1 MDNIRIP
8 VFCLIL
14 SLFFLTTTFE
24 VALAKEDTAHL
35 SFQKAATSK
44 TKTRTYV
51 VKKGEWLFD
60 ILQTQVGITSRRYT
74 IIKTLNPH
82 IKDIDKIEP
91 GDVVI
96 LPDIEPPGSAKR
108 EDNSPVTA
116 YTIKKGDTIT
126 RIAIRQLQTK
136 KMSEVVNTVNE
147 IKQMNPGIKNYN
159 KIYPGQNLELPR
171 RSIVITKQEGKVP
184 EAESPGKVKDE
195 SKEKPVI
202 LPETRLAII
211 RHVISRM
218 NGSIITTGKYYIPI
232 PQVGQVT
239 IDCSA
244 IPVVELD
251 DGSTTLLDFSDRIP
265 DTLKNMIQASW
276 KNYNPVKVNNN
287 DNTTTILQKIINTS
301 NIYVMT
307 KRTALY
313 IIGNTP
319 PLQLSVDWM
328 ITKKASGSIPYLQ
341 GLSFV
346 ADNSQLLPKPL
357 TSYAEKNG
365 LIITEIMDGYG
376 VMSAADEKY
385 TIPQVAVI
393 NSRTKMELINA
404 LINELGFSTMKDTE
418 VGIFDTARDG
428 FNLSIRADLLVK
440 KEDRQI
446 LFLSKKIPQQFIDS
460 LKNRGTET
468 ISFDEGETQKSV
480 IEKVLQA
487 MNVPYLF
494 NSFSFSIPEKTN
506 TPKGIINFPAF
517 KITRDKGHFYLIDFD
532 IDRDIYGLLHD
543 KWEVNIVKY

>member
-1 MDNIRIP
+1 
-8 VFCLIL
+8 
-14 SLFFLTTTFE
+14 
-24 VALAKEDTAHL
+24 
-35 SFQKAATSK
+35 
-44 TKTRTYV
+44 
-51 VKKGEWLFD
+51 
-60 ILQTQVGITSRRYT
+60 
-74 IIKTLNPH
+74 
-82 IKDIDKIEP
+82 
-91 GDVVI
+91 
-96 LPDIEPPGSAKR
+96 
-108 EDNSPVTA
+108 
-116 YTIKKGDTIT
+116 
-126 RIAIRQLQTK
+126 
-136 KMSEVVNTVNE
+136 
-147 IKQMNPGIKNYN
+147 
-159 KIYPGQNLELPR
+159 
-171 RSIVITKQEGKVP
+171 
-184 EAESPGKVKDE
+184 
-195 SKEKPVI
+195 
-202 LPETRLAII
+202 
-211 RHVISRM
+211 
-218 NGSIITTGKYYIPI
+218 
-232 PQVGQVT
+232 
-239 IDCSA
+239 
-244 IPVVELD
+244 
-251 DGSTTLLDFSDRIP
+251 
-265 DTLKNMIQASW
+265 
-276 KNYNPVKVNNN
+276 
-287 DNTTTILQKIINTS
+287 
-301 NIYVMT
+301 MT
-307 KRTALY
+307 KRTASY
-313 IIGNTP
+313 IIGNSP
-319 PLQLSVDWM
+319 PLQLSIDWM

-532 IDRDIYGLLHD
+532 IDRDIYGLLHN